1 MSSLFAGPELHPSK
15 TPSQKALWRFGK
27 ASPLVFMDLNSLNSL
42 VLVSLTVKCMRNK
55 PAYFAER
62 LYKSMKVKSFGVRLM
77 VPSLSPVE
85 SGAWQ

>member
-1 MSSLFAGPELHPSK
+1 
-15 TPSQKALWRFGK
+15 
-27 ASPLVFMDLNSLNSL
+27 MDLNSL